1 MLLGAWGLSH
11 TQDMYTNN
19 EADRIAPLIGLMRD
33 RRYAQ
38 AVEQSRAA
46 CPDCDAGEQEAML
59 HCSRLAQWYLA
70 GMEGRVEDGLDDAVK
85 AVSRLSDA
93 GWRRQLGFAYG
104 SIGFVFGLLGD
115 FETGLEWLEVSIRE
129 ARQGKN
135 LTELAGALSQKG
147 GVMGFTE
154 EWETA
159 VDCFKSALDLAG
171 EAISVPRTKA
181 LNNLSYTQFVRASM
195 PGLDSAQRQQLAQE
209 ALDLADRALEHLPS
223 PARGRWRA
231 WGLSNRASA
240 LVLLGR
246 QDEATQAF
254 EEGLRLGLANP
265 RAHLEMLVGYA
276 ALLIEHSQ
284 TAQAAELLLQAAK
297 EAPAGGLVDSS
308 VDRIIELQIQLATLD
323 GRHEEALKLSERRF
337 QQAQNRYRAR
347 LRTVR
352 RHGELFVELERTRRS
367 QAQVAEQLRA
377 LDDRQAELQQ
387 QARFWRN
394 EALRDPVSGALNRR
408 GLAQSAQRLLLLDR
422 PAALALIRLE
432 HFAALMDSQG
442 QAVVDEVVSQ
452 TALLLANSVRQ
463 GDLLARSR
471 VDEFCLVMMPSDE
484 AYARMIGQQIRSTI
498 ASHAWDGI
506 APGLRISVSIGTS
519 ATTGEVPL
527 QGLLDQAEAALKKAR
542 QAAERPLRA

>member
-1 MLLGAWGLSH
+1 MGLRH
-11 TQDMYTNN
+11 TRIMYTKSQT
-19 EADRIAPLIGLMRD
+19 DRIAPLLGLIRD
-33 RRYAQ
+33 HRFAQ
-38 AVEQSRAA
+38 AIEQSGAA
-46 CPDCDAGEQEAML
+46 CPDCDAGEIEAML
-59 HCSRLAQWYLA
+59 HCSRLAQWYVA
-70 GMEGRVEDGLDDAVK
+70 GVEGRVEEGLDDAIK

-93 GWRRQLGFAYG
+93 GWRHHLGFAYG
-104 SIGFVFGLLGD
+104 SIGFVFGLQGD
-115 FETGLEWLEVSIRE
+115 FENGLEWLEVAIQE
-129 ARQGKN
+129 AKRSN
-135 LTELAGALSQKG
+135 DPIELASTLSQKG

-154 EWETA
+154 EWESA
-159 VDCFKSALDLAG
+159 VECFQKALNLAG
-171 EAISVPRTKA
+171 QTISVPRTKA
-181 LNNLSYTQFVRASM
+181 LNNLSYTQFVRARR
-195 PGLDSAQRQQLAQE
+195 PGLDSTMRQQLAQE
-209 ALDLADRALEHLPS
+209 ALDLADCALEHLPE
-223 PARGRWRA
+223 PARGRWRS
-231 WGLSNRASA
+231 WGLSNRAAA
-240 LVLLGR
+240 LTLLGR

-276 ALLIEHSQ
+276 ALLIEQGQ
-284 TAQAAELLLQAAK
+284 TAQAGELLQQAAK
-297 EAPAGGLVDSS
+297 EAPAGGLVDAS

-527 QGLLDQAEAALKKAR
+527 QGLLDQAEAALKRAR

>member
-1 MLLGAWGLSH
+1 MGLRH
-11 TQDMYTNN
+11 TRIMYTKSQT
-19 EADRIAPLIGLMRD
+19 DRIAPLLGLIRD
-33 RRYAQ
+33 HRFAQ
-38 AVEQSRAA
+38 AIEQSGAA
-46 CPDCDAGEQEAML
+46 CPDCDAGEIEAML
-59 HCSRLAQWYLA
+59 HCSRLAQWYVA
-70 GMEGRVEDGLDDAVK
+70 GVEGRVEEGLDDAIK

-93 GWRRQLGFAYG
+93 GWRHHLGFAYG
-104 SIGFVFGLLGD
+104 SIGFVFGLQGD
-115 FETGLEWLEVSIRE
+115 FENGLEWLEVAIQE
-129 ARQGKN
+129 AKRSN
-135 LTELAGALSQKG
+135 DPIELASTLSQKG

-154 EWETA
+154 EWESA
-159 VDCFKSALDLAG
+159 VECFQKALNLAG
-171 EAISVPRTKA
+171 QTISVPRTKA
-181 LNNLSYTQFVRASM
+181 LNNLSYTQFVRARR
-195 PGLDSAQRQQLAQE
+195 PGLDSTMRQQLAQE
-209 ALDLADRALEHLPS
+209 ALDLADCALEHLPE
-223 PARGRWRA
+223 PARGRWRS
-231 WGLSNRASA
+231 WGLSNRAAA
-240 LVLLGR
+240 LTLLGR

-276 ALLIEHSQ
+276 ALLIEQGQ
-284 TAQAAELLLQAAK
+284 TAQAGELLQQAAK
-297 EAPAGGLVDSS
+297 EAPAGGLVDAS
-308 VDRIIELQIQLATLD
+308 VDRIIELQIQLATLA

>member
-1 MLLGAWGLSH
+1 
-11 TQDMYTNN
+11 MYTKSQT
-19 EADRIAPLIGLMRD
+19 DRIAPLLGLIRD
-33 RRYAQ
+33 HRFAQ
-38 AVEQSRAA
+38 AIEQSGAA
-46 CPDCDAGEQEAML
+46 CPDCDAGEIEAML
-59 HCSRLAQWYLA
+59 HCSRLAQWYVA
-70 GMEGRVEDGLDDAVK
+70 GVEGRVEEGLDDAIK

-93 GWRRQLGFAYG
+93 GWRHHLGFAYG
-104 SIGFVFGLLGD
+104 SIGFVFGLQGD
-115 FETGLEWLEVSIRE
+115 FENGLEWLEVAIQE
-129 ARQGKN
+129 AKRSN
-135 LTELAGALSQKG
+135 DPIELASTLSQKG

-154 EWETA
+154 EWESA
-159 VDCFKSALDLAG
+159 VECFQKALNLAG
-171 EAISVPRTKA
+171 QTISVPRTKA
-181 LNNLSYTQFVRASM
+181 LNNLSYTQFVRARR
-195 PGLDSAQRQQLAQE
+195 PGLDSTMRQQLAQE
-209 ALDLADRALEHLPS
+209 ALDLADCALEHLPE
-223 PARGRWRA
+223 PARGRWRS
-231 WGLSNRASA
+231 WGLSNRAAA
-240 LVLLGR
+240 LTLLGR

-276 ALLIEHSQ
+276 ALLIEQGQ
-284 TAQAAELLLQAAK
+284 TAQAGELLQQAAK
-297 EAPAGGLVDSS
+297 EAPAGGLVDAS

>member
-1 MLLGAWGLSH
+1 MGLRH
-11 TQDMYTNN
+11 TRIMYTKSQT
-19 EADRIAPLIGLMRD
+19 DRIAPLLGLIRD
-33 RRYAQ
+33 HRFAQ
-38 AVEQSRAA
+38 AIEQSGAA
-46 CPDCDAGEQEAML
+46 CPDCDAGEIEAML
-59 HCSRLAQWYLA
+59 HCSRLAQWYVA
-70 GMEGRVEDGLDDAVK
+70 GVEGRVEEGLDDAIK

-93 GWRRQLGFAYG
+93 GWRHHLGFAYG
-104 SIGFVFGLLGD
+104 SIGFVFGLQGD
-115 FETGLEWLEVSIRE
+115 FENGLEWLEVAIQE
-129 ARQGKN
+129 AKRSN
-135 LTELAGALSQKG
+135 DPIELASTLSQKG

-154 EWETA
+154 EWESA
-159 VDCFKSALDLAG
+159 VECFQKALNLAG
-171 EAISVPRTKA
+171 QTISVPRTKA
-181 LNNLSYTQFVRASM
+181 LNNLSYTQFVRARR
-195 PGLDSAQRQQLAQE
+195 PGLDSTMRQQLAQE
-209 ALDLADRALEHLPS
+209 ALDLADCALEHLPE
-223 PARGRWRA
+223 PARGRWRS
-231 WGLSNRASA
+231 WGLSNRAAA
-240 LVLLGR
+240 LTLLGR

-276 ALLIEHSQ
+276 ALLIEQGQ
-284 TAQAAELLLQAAK
+284 TVQAGELLQQAAK
-297 EAPAGGLVDSS
+297 EAPAGGLVDAS

>member
-1 MLLGAWGLSH
+1 MGLRH
-11 TQDMYTNN
+11 TRIMYTKSQT
-19 EADRIAPLIGLMRD
+19 DRIAPLLGLIRD
-33 RRYAQ
+33 HRFAQ
-38 AVEQSRAA
+38 AIEQSGAA
-46 CPDCDAGEQEAML
+46 CPDCDAGEIEAML
-59 HCSRLAQWYLA
+59 HCSRLAQWYVA
-70 GMEGRVEDGLDDAVK
+70 GVEGRVEEGLDDAIK

-93 GWRRQLGFAYG
+93 GWRHHLGFAYG
-104 SIGFVFGLLGD
+104 SIGFVFGLQGD
-115 FETGLEWLEVSIRE
+115 FENGLEWLEVAIQE
-129 ARQGKN
+129 AKRSN
-135 LTELAGALSQKG
+135 DPIELASTLSQKG

-154 EWETA
+154 EWESA
-159 VDCFKSALDLAG
+159 VECFQKALNLAG
-171 EAISVPRTKA
+171 QTISVPRTKA
-181 LNNLSYTQFVRASM
+181 LNNLSYTQFVRARR
-195 PGLDSAQRQQLAQE
+195 PGLDSTMRQQLAQE
-209 ALDLADRALEHLPS
+209 ALDLADCALEHLPE
-223 PARGRWRA
+223 PARGRWRS
-231 WGLSNRASA
+231 WGLSNRAAA
-240 LVLLGR
+240 LTLLGR

-276 ALLIEHSQ
+276 ALLIEQGQ
-284 TAQAAELLLQAAK
+284 TVQAGELLQQAAK
-297 EAPAGGLVDSS
+297 EAPAGGLVDAS

-527 QGLLDQAEAALKKAR
+527 QGLLDQAEAALKRAR

>member
-1 MLLGAWGLSH
+1 
-11 TQDMYTNN
+11 MYTKSQT
-19 EADRIAPLIGLMRD
+19 DRIAPLLGLIRD
-33 RRYAQ
+33 HRFAQ
-38 AVEQSRAA
+38 AIEQSGAA
-46 CPDCDAGEQEAML
+46 CPDCDAGEIEAML
-59 HCSRLAQWYLA
+59 HCSRLAQWYVA
-70 GMEGRVEDGLDDAVK
+70 GVEGRVEEGLDDAIK
-85 AVSRLSDA
+85 AISRLSDA
-93 GWRRQLGFAYG
+93 GWRHHLGFAYG
-104 SIGFVFGLLGD
+104 SIGFVFGLQGD
-115 FETGLEWLEVSIRE
+115 FENGLEWLEVAIQE
-129 ARQGKN
+129 AKRSN
-135 LTELAGALSQKG
+135 DPIELASTLSQKG

-154 EWETA
+154 EWESA
-159 VDCFKSALDLAG
+159 VECFQKALNLAG
-171 EAISVPRTKA
+171 QTISVPRTKA
-181 LNNLSYTQFVRASM
+181 LNNLSYTQFVRARR
-195 PGLDSAQRQQLAQE
+195 PGLDSTMRQQLAQE
-209 ALDLADRALEHLPS
+209 ALDLADCALEHLPE
-223 PARGRWRA
+223 PARGRWRS
-231 WGLSNRASA
+231 WGLSNRAAA
-240 LVLLGR
+240 LTLLGR

-276 ALLIEHSQ
+276 ALLIEQGQ
-284 TAQAAELLLQAAK
+284 TVQAGELLQQAAK
-297 EAPAGGLVDSS
+297 EAPAGGLVDAS

-519 ATTGEVPL
+519 ATTTGEVPL